1 MSTLV
6 VLALGS
12 IIFLSVVV
20 IVSALMLRS
29 RWDKLGDSDPSHPSK
44 Q

>member
-12 IIFLSVVV
+12 IVFLSVMV
-20 IVSALMLRS
+20 IVSALMLRG

-44 Q
+44 